1 MTQTQYAPY
10 GAPPPPR
17 DYGAPPRSDLDM
29 GLFLRRW
36 LRVWVALITVVL
48 IVVIV
53 YLFFIT
59 NSLASIDDR
68 LAPTEKSVV
77 GAGSS
82 VQRLPDQVEA
92 INKSLESIDPSL
104 KPIDAKLDQ
113 IIGALT
119 PIDNNLKVTGGSLVS
134 TASMLQRVTNQAN
147 DIRGVVTSAQT
158 PGSAGTELIWRQLQ
172 VANNLLDPGVRS
184 DARNIV
190 AGLQDANAHLRNV
203 P

>member
-134 TASMLQRVTNQAN
+134 TASMLQRVTGQAN
-147 DIRGVVTSAQT
+147 GIRGVVTSAQT

-190 AGLQDANAHLRNV
+190 AGLQDANAHLSRV